1 MTEVEWKDG
10 DGISLFAV
18 GTTVLQNRWR
28 IARWMFLGVVAAAL
42 SVISRPALYSA
53 SASFVP
59 QGVEARSSGLASL
72 AERFGVSV
80 PTGNQSQS
88 PEFYVG
94 LLKSPVL
101 LRPIARDTFVVEE
114 MGGQRIA
121 FSDLF
126 YIEAEGTR
134 RREEQG
140 VKLLERI
147 IQTSATN
154 TTRVVRLSVATLWPS
169 VSLAIAT
176 SLVNAVN
183 DFNQRT
189 RQVQAAA
196 ERKFIEGRLAV
207 IGAELR
213 EAEDRLEHF
222 LATNRQFAGSPELT
236 FRSERLQRDVT
247 LQQQVFTSL
256 TQSYEEVRI
265 REVRDTPVITVIEPP
280 SVPTTPEPRW
290 LGIRV
295 LIGLML
301 GGFVGVVTAFA
312 SGVISHGR
320 KEGDAEIEEFIG
332 ALSELKS
339 EMLAPARW
347 VGERIRR

>member
-1 MTEVEWKDG
+1 MTEVEWKDD

-28 IARWMFLGVVAAAL
+28 IARWMFLGAVAAAL
-42 SVISRPALYSA
+42 TVISRPPLYSA

-59 QGVEARSSGLASL
+59 QGVEASSSRLASL

-80 PTGNQSQS
+80 PTGGQSQSQSQS

-101 LRPIARDTFVVEE
+101 LRPIARDTFVVDE

-140 VKLLERI
+140 VTLLKEI
-147 IQTSATN
+147 IQTSVTN
-154 TTRVVRLSVATLWPS
+154 TTGVVRLSVATLWPS

-183 DFNQRT
+183 AFNQRT

-196 ERKFIEGRLAV
+196 ELPK
-207 IGAELR
+207 
-213 EAEDRLEHF
+213 
-222 LATNRQFAGSPELT
+222 
-236 FRSERLQRDVT
+236 
-247 LQQQVFTSL
+247 
-256 TQSYEEVRI
+256 
-265 REVRDTPVITVIEPP
+265 
-280 SVPTTPEPRW
+280 
-290 LGIRV
+290 
-295 LIGLML
+295 
-301 GGFVGVVTAFA
+301 
-312 SGVISHGR
+312 
-320 KEGDAEIEEFIG
+320 
-332 ALSELKS
+332 
-339 EMLAPARW
+339 AR
-347 VGERIRR
+347 